1 MSLKSVCD
9 NKKSNKEHL
18 RKKTEKKRK
27 TLLRVRETANQKTFG
42 QR

>member
-18 RKKTEKKRK
+18 RKKKLKK
-27 TLLRVRETANQKTFG
+27 QKNTFESQG
-42 QR
+42 NS